1 MDPRPEDAP
10 TATADELTRRL
21 PSAPPAY
28 LEAALGNPA
37 LTPAHLA
44 LGLRNPHVRA
54 AWIQHVARDPRC
66 LKAYEVKSAIVLH
79 PATPRA
85 LAMNLVGFLWW
96 RDLVRVSEQTLLAP
110 SLRRTA
116 ERLLGTR
123 LPEMAL
129 GEKVSLARLAGRGI
143 IAALRREG
151 TPLVVRALLQNPR
164 LIEEDVLAI
173 AVSGRSS
180 GEVLRAIADEP
191 RWSTRPPVQ
200 KAIARH
206 PETPRSV
213 ALRMVQSLSTASLK
227 ELLAAPKV
235 PRLVKAAAERLI
247 EARQRRG
254 PLPAGGDAE

>member
-1 MDPRPEDAP
+1 MDARPEDAP
-10 TATADELTRRL
+10 SAPADELTRRM

-44 LGLRNPHVRA
+44 LGLRNPQVRA
-54 AWIQHVARDPRC
+54 AWIQRVARDPRW
-66 LKAYEVKSAIVLH
+66 LKAYEVKAAMVLH
-79 PATPRA
+79 PATPRT

-96 RDLVRVSEQTLLAP
+96 RDLVRVSEQPLLAP
-110 SLRRTA
+110 PLRRAA

-129 GEKVSLARLAGRGI
+129 GEKVTLARLAGRGI

-173 AVSGRSS
+173 TASQRSA
-180 GEVLRAIADEP
+180 GEVLRAIAEEP

-206 PETPRSV
+206 PETPKAV
-213 ALRMVQSLSTASLK
+213 ALRMVQSLGTAALK
-227 ELLAAPKV
+227 ELLRTPKV
-235 PRLVKAAAERLI
+235 PRLVKAAAERII
-247 EARQRRG
+247 EARQTRA
-254 PLPAGGDAE
+254 PAPSGGDAE